1 MPSWRVTIKIPG
13 LVGAA
18 GGEIKA
24 SEAAA
29 RTPFV
34 SKLTLTLGVDVEVN
48 DVPIPFEEATLALLC
63 VGASAGV
70 SCGTGS
76 SGLIVEVDV
85 ERLNPLV
92 SGAR

>member
-1 MPSWRVTIKIPG
+1 MG
-13 LVGAA
+13 
-18 GGEIKA
+18 
-24 SEAAA
+24 
-29 RTPFV
+29 
-34 SKLTLTLGVDVEVN
+34 KLKLRKQLQGHVRQQVDPTLDVDVEVN

>member
-1 MPSWRVTIKIPG
+1 LER
-13 LVGAA
+13 LVG
-18 GGEIKA
+18 
-24 SEAAA
+24 
-29 RTPFV
+29 
-34 SKLTLTLGVDVEVN
+34 KLKLRKQLQGHVRQQVDPTLDVDVEVEVN

-70 SCGTGS
+70 SCGGTGS
-76 SGLIVEVDV
+76 SALIVEVDV

>member
-1 MPSWRVTIKIPG
+1 MGRLKIRKQLQRHVRQQVDP
-13 LVGAA
+13 
-18 GGEIKA
+18 
-24 SEAAA
+24 
-29 RTPFV
+29 
-34 SKLTLTLGVDVEVN
+34 TLDVDIEVN

-76 SGLIVEVDV
+76 SALIVEVVV

>member
-1 MPSWRVTIKIPG
+1 MG
-13 LVGAA
+13 
-18 GGEIKA
+18 
-24 SEAAA
+24 
-29 RTPFV
+29 
-34 SKLTLTLGVDVEVN
+34 KLKLRKQLQGHVRQQIDPTLDVDVEVN

>member
-1 MPSWRVTIKIPG
+1 LER
-13 LVGAA
+13 LVG
-18 GGEIKA
+18 
-24 SEAAA
+24 
-29 RTPFV
+29 
-34 SKLTLTLGVDVEVN
+34 KLKLRKQLQGHVRQQVDPTLDVDVEVEVN